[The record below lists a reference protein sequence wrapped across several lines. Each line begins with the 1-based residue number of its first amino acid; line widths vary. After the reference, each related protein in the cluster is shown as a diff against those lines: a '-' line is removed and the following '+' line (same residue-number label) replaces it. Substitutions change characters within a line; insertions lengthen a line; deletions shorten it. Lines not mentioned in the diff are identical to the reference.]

1 MNTLNK
7 LVDRIQCKSLHCFM
21 TGMLFLFFLGASLA
35 SCDKLDELKDA
46 FEELEKDDETEPP
59 YTSPYEDYDST
70 ATAMILKP
78 QTKPTEGLYGT
89 GEADNPYLIRN
100 APELKYFINAVS
112 DGSLETSGK
121 NFKLMNDITVYRTYQ
136 WYPIGAPQTFKVN
149 TEDIYTFYGAFDG
162 NGHTI
167 KGTLNLQPVHHSN
180 GSRTSFG
187 LFASIGITYNEY
199 SVKDLTIDADVNI
212 TGGAV
217 SNSETLAGAHS
228 RVTIGVLASSCSSHT
243 IFRNCHITSDIK
255 FNYDWRIYEMRIG
268 GFCASAGWSEFY
280 DCSFSGSIDMD
291 GRVAAGNIEV
301 GGIVGVVTERIRF
314 ENCVNN
320 ADIKADG
327 ITCVQLDMGGIC
339 GDYGMDRRGGDHFW
353 FINCRNTG
361 DLSSDGITLQMA
373 NNSILAGGIV
383 GQMWESLN
391 NDERVFTD
399 CKNSGNITIGH
410 IQRGDATSDEEAQPW
425 YCIGGIVGQNLNGVS
440 LERCINTGNVT
451 AGSTD
456 FGPYAE
462 SYTGGIG
469 GYLTGTQG
477 LTECRSTG
485 DVTGMVFPESV
496 MNDEY
501 TLDNYPPLGITR
513 SHVGGL
519 AGDYG
524 YSPVHGCY
532 TEGNITGTMY
542 CDEGYTGTLFGA
554 ALFYAGV
561 EPFIYSCTSTQAA
574 IDGKLFPDEYILD
587 SYVGNSKFVE
597 QEHYLTDC
605 GGH

>member
-1 MNTLNK
+1 MKLIGETTKWAKEIHRWGRILLCGTL
-7 LVDRIQCKSLHCFM
+7 CM
-21 TGMLFLFFLGASLA
+21 T
-35 SCDKLDELKDA
+35 A
-46 FEELEKDDETEPP
+46 FTACSELEDLMEEDDDEIDNPT
-59 YTSPYEDYDST
+59 YVSPYEEYDST

-100 APELKYFINAVS
+100 APELRYFINAVS

-121 NFKLMNDITVYRTYQ
+121 YFKLMNDITVYKTYS
-136 WYPIGAPQTFKVN
+136 WYPIGAPQTFKMN
-149 TEDIYTFYGAFDG
+149 AEEIYTFYGAFDG

-167 KGTLNLQPVHHSN
+167 KGTLNLQPVHYSD
-180 GSRTSFG
+180 GSKTSFG
-187 LFASIGITYNEY
+187 LFASIGITYDEY

-217 SNSETLAGAHS
+217 SNSETLAGAALE
-228 RVTIGVLASSCSSHT
+228 VNVGILASRSSNGSNQV
-243 IFRNCHITSDIK
+243 FRNCHIHSDVK
-255 FNYDWRIYEMRIG
+255 FTHDWRIREMRIG
-268 GFCASAGWSEFY
+268 GFCATATWSEFH
-280 DCSFSGSIDMD
+280 DCSFSGSIDMG
-291 GRVAAGNIEV
+291 GRVAAGSIEV
-301 GGIVGVVTERIRF
+301 GGIVGAVSERIRF

-339 GDYGMDRRGGDHFW
+339 GDYGMSRRGGDHFW

-361 DLSSDGITLQMA
+361 NLSSDGIIMQMA

-391 NDERVFTD
+391 GDERVFAD
-399 CKNSGNITIGH
+399 CENSGNITFGH

-425 YCIGGIVGQNLNGVS
+425 YCIGGIVGQSLNGFS
-440 LERCINTGNVT
+440 MERCINTGNVT

-469 GYLTGTQG
+469 GYLTASQG

-485 DVTGMVFPESV
+485 DVTGMVCPESV

-501 TLDNYPPLGITR
+501 TLDNYPPLGVTR
-513 SHVGGL
+513 SRVGGL
-519 AGDYG
+519 AGEYG